1 MMTHDEGEREW
12 MSKIASAMR
21 RYKCKCGTIHKLP
34 HWSLYDIRRCHVCG
48 EKAPNWV
55 ELPECEG

>member
-1 MMTHDEGEREW
+1 MMIHDEGALHW
-12 MSKIASAMR
+12 LGKIVSAIR
-21 RYKCKCGTIHKLP
+21 RYKCQCGAIHKLP
-34 HWSLYDIRRCHVCG
+34 HWSLYDIRRCSCG